1 MLSREQV
8 WELARSVHPYGV
20 QVRRDLHRNPELSF
34 EEHDTHQYLAAALQ
48 EMGCSFQ
55 SGLGGGTGLH
65 VVIRGSRPGPTV
77 ALRADIDALP
87 IQEETGLPFASQRPG
102 VMHACGHDVHTAIL
116 LATARALQSIKDDL
130 PGQVVLIFQPGEEQN
145 PGGASL
151 MIRDGVLD
159 DPKVDAIFGLHV
171 EPYMEAG
178 CMAFAPGPVMAAP
191 DELRVTVVGRGGHG
205 ASPHL
210 TVDPVLTACQ
220 IITML
225 QQVVARNVD
234 PFQPAVITIGMIQG
248 GSAHNIIPDEVTF
261 VGTVRTMDPELRR
274 LMPERIE
281 AVIRGVCE
289 AAGATYRFHYE
300 HGYPV
305 LINDAEMTELGRQ
318 AAVAV
323 LGADKVQPMEPSM
336 GGEDFAYYLQ
346 RVPGT
351 FARLGVRASDNTA
364 PHGLHTSRLMVD
376 ESSIA
381 VGVAYYIQ
389 VVQDFLRSTN
399 RGA

>member
-1 MLSREQV
+1 M
-8 WELARSVHPYGV
+8 
-20 QVRRDLHRNPELSF
+20 
-34 EEHDTHQYLAAALQ
+34 
-48 EMGCSFQ
+48 
-55 SGLGGGTGLH
+55 H